1 MPDQIKVNTGDE
13 IDVKHKNMLSLID
26 RLIELYEGAY
36 NMCDLGDY
44 DKCMG
49 FIENNGML
57 FGICNTIH
65 AHFLRS
71 EYSISE
77 KETNEFIQWIL
88 KDRVAMGFIRQY
100 YYCHVPYDYIYR
112 PQILDTGTN
121 IIPVFEPKIKDIYY
135 EHFKETFKLRLDRL
149 IEAREHYKTKL
160 SFVL

>member
-65 AHFLRS
+65 QHFLRR

-77 KETNEFIQWIL
+77 KAETEFIQWFM
-88 KDRVAMGFIRQY
+88 KDRLDIGYIRSN
-100 YYCHVPYDYIYR
+100 YYCHVPYDYIYTALPWKVGSR
-112 PQILDTGTN
+112 YSSK
-121 IIPVFEPKIKDIYY
+121 VKIKSIIDGK
-135 EHFKETFKLRLDRL
+135 FKETFKLRLDRL
-149 IEAREHYKTKL
+149 IEAKEHYKTKL